1 MSCLQSAGWY
11 PKISADAELSQIKS
25 ALTDPI
31 APQELKAA
39 REAASEEAAEVVL
52 EPMTQAGT
60 PPHQPWSLEDELAFR
75 DAPMQGAS
83 DAQSDRAAADATP
96 ADQPVAKDIPADPPQ
111 TYAPQADDD
120 DYESWAEA
128 EEGVTTPT
136 SDSVEGTENESPN
149 AMDAD
154 GSSDAA
160 SPKPLSLREI
170 VEAEVKQ
177 HLEGVPEATL
187 PEEAEQEPQA
197 DVSKEAEAGSPEA
210 SDAADEASLMQ
221 DAAQAENDP
230 ETAAQDQAQTE
241 TPADAAEA
249 ASAPATEGAD
259 APDDATTAEQANV
272 VPMRDGNTDFSGNSL
287 TAKIAALETAI
298 GNISDSWEPD
308 TSGED
313 AFSAPEPLATA
324 WQDDVERD
332 ATGAQVP
339 QEQRPQKQAA
349 QDQVDAVEVLPS
361 EVTETMEMGQTGA
374 ATAALGAL
382 YFAAKRPAGDTVAA
396 QQVAPQAPVENIGPA
411 TAQTAQATAA
421 EAVSQPEPLVP
432 ETPVAAAPAAA
443 KSEGPTPEQVSDTI
457 LLNNPILPETATA
470 PQAEAAP
477 AQAPVIDEEM
487 LRDMVSDI
495 VRAELQGALGERI
508 TRNVRKLVRREIHR
522 ALTAQELE

>member
-1 MSCLQSAGWY
+1 
-11 PKISADAELSQIKS
+11 
-25 ALTDPI
+25 
-31 APQELKAA
+31 
-39 REAASEEAAEVVL
+39 L

-149 AMDAD
+149 AMDAE
-154 GSSDAA
+154 GTSDAA
-160 SPKPLSLREI
+160 SAKPLSLREI

-241 TPADAAEA
+241 PPADAAEA

-313 AFSAPEPLATA
+313 AFSAP
-324 WQDDVERD
+324 
-332 ATGAQVP
+332 
-339 QEQRPQKQAA
+339 
-349 QDQVDAVEVLPS
+349 DQVDAVEVLPS

-470 PQAEAAP
+470 PQAEAA
-477 AQAPVIDEEM
+477 
-487 LRDMVSDI
+487 
-495 VRAELQGALGERI
+495 ALGERI